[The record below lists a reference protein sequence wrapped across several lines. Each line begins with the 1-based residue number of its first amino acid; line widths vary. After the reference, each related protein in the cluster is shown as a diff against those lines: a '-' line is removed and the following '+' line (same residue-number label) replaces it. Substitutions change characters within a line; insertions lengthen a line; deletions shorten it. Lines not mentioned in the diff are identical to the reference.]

1 MWCELAGYSSKVG
14 QAEVTA
20 DVMPYRPR
28 DDVMTMKADDEFQA
42 LAPGDVNDALG
53 MWVFA
58 DNSFSSTL
66 TNVNLFLLTS
76 LLTVL
81 WFIAFMFYCSYCDSW
96 V

>member
-53 MWVFA
+53 M
-58 DNSFSSTL
+58 
-66 TNVNLFLLTS
+66 
-76 LLTVL
+76 
-81 WFIAFMFYCSYCDSW
+81 
-96 V
+96 